1 MRHLV
6 STILSTSLSSRGRAW
21 VLAGLLVV
29 LPVKRSLAEE
39 RVDFTIGYYLEDH
52 DRVEVWSPALLWET
66 NVAKNT
72 VLRLQGVY
80 DVVSGAS
87 PTGAPMTRKTKVIT
101 RTITTTESTQVVT
114 GYNTISGPTGVP
126 TTQTPVLGTVTKS
139 TTTTTSEIVPY
150 GKRFLPMQEFE
161 DERLGL
167 NLELEH
173 RIGDWLAGAS
183 VAYGTES
190 DYESL
195 AGTLKVA
202 REFNHKATVVNVN
215 ASFGRDWV
223 LAPSVDGWL
232 DKDVLEGLVSV
243 VQVIDTKT
251 LLTLAGTLGRTTGYL
266 DDQYKFASVDDVIMH
281 ERRPDARDK
290 RIAFLLLNRT
300 FDSLHGSAELMY
312 RFYNDSYGLDAH
324 TLGLTWFQ
332 HIGKHLILAPSV
344 RYYEQSAADFYAVK
358 FTGKPDVFS
367 SDYRLSK
374 LSTITYGLKVVW
386 KFNDAVQMTLG
397 YDRYEM
403 NGRDGT
409 TPGEAYPRAHMF
421 TAGFKLWY

>member
-1 MRHLV
+1 
-6 STILSTSLSSRGRAW
+6 

>member
-1 MRHLV
+1 MRPTN
-6 STILSTSLSSRGRAW
+6 STLSSSARAC
-21 VLAGLLVV
+21 VLALLLLA
-29 LPVKRSLAEE
+29 LPVKRGLAED

-52 DRVEVWSPALLWET
+52 DRVEVWTPALLWET
-66 NVAKNT
+66 NVTKNT
-72 VLRLQGVY
+72 TLRLQGAY

-87 PTGAPMTRKTKVIT
+87 PTGAPMTRKTKVVT
-101 RTITTTESTQVVT
+101 RTVTTTESTQVVS
-114 GYNTISGPTGVP
+114 GFNTISGPTGVP
-126 TTQTPVLGTVTKS
+126 STQTPVLSTVTKS

-150 GKRFLPMQEFE
+150 GKSYLPMETFE

-173 RIGDWLAGAS
+173 RLGDWLVGGS
-183 VAYGTES
+183 VAYGVES

-195 AGTLKVA
+195 AGTLRLA
-202 REFNHKATVVNVN
+202 RELNNKATTLSVSG
-215 ASFGRDWV
+215 SFGRDWV

-232 DKDVLEGLVSV
+232 DKDVVEGLVSV
-243 VQVIDTKT
+243 VQVIDKKT

-266 DDQYKFASVDDVIMH
+266 DDQYKYASVNDVIMH
-281 ERRPDARDK
+281 EQRPDSRDK
-290 RIAFLLLNRT
+290 RIVFLLLNRT
-300 FDSLHGSAELMY
+300 FDSVHGSAELMY
-312 RFYNDSYGLDAH
+312 RFYNDSYGVDAH

-374 LSTITYGLKVVW
+374 LSTITYGLKAIW
-386 KFNDAVQMTLG
+386 KFNDALQMSLG

-403 NGRDGT
+403 NGRDGE